1 MASEQE
7 LLSREKTAR
16 RATSTTAN
24 TDEYQKLLDTYSHF
38 ATLSEGDILKGRV
51 LKITENEVIVD
62 VGYKCEGLIPVGEFR
77 DRDGRLTVRAGDI
90 VDVMLETTEERDGYV
105 RLSRQKAERMRV
117 WDDIERA
124 YQQQSVV
131 TGRVVERI
139 KGGLSVDI
147 GVRAFLP
154 GSQVDIKPLHNL
166 DAFRGKDIPVKVIK
180 LNKKRGNIVVS
191 RKAVLEQES
200 ASRKEKTL
208 GALFEGAVVRGVVK
222 NITEY
227 GVFIDLGGIDGLL
240 HITDLSW
247 GRVSHPSE
255 ILQVNDEVDVV
266 VLKFDREKERVSLGL
281 KQLYEDPWTSADQK
295 YPVGYRVRGKV
306 VSVTDYGAFVELEP
320 GVEGLIHV
328 SEMSWSKRLKH
339 PSKVVS
345 AGDTIEADILEVN
358 PAERRISLSLRQTE
372 PNPWYTLTERY
383 QVGDKVSGRVRNLTD
398 FGAFVEVEEG
408 IDGLV
413 HVSDISWTRRIKHP
427 SEALKKGDKVEA
439 IILHIDPDNRRL
451 SLGIKQLQPDA
462 WEAFFSQAK
471 LGDLVRGRVVRMASF
486 GAFVQLAE
494 GIEGL
499 CHVSEINLGEQRDRK
514 GAAAPSEGL
523 EVGQEYDFKII
534 KLNPPD
540 KKIGLSLRAV
550 VTDAERQEIEEYL
563 QRQNAAGATT
573 TLQEMVSLKERT
585 SSEND

>member
-24 TDEYQKLLDTYSHF
+24 SDEYEKLLDTYSHF
-38 ATLSEGDILKGRV
+38 ATLSEGEVLKGRV
-51 LKITENEVIVD
+51 LKVTDDEVIVD
-62 VGYKCEGLIPVGEFR
+62 VGYKCEGLAPIAEFR
-77 DRDGRLTVRAGDI
+77 DRDGGLTVRPGDI
-90 VDVMLETTEERDGYV
+90 VDVLLETSEERDGYV

-124 YQQQSVV
+124 YEQQSVV

-166 DAFRGKDIPVKVIK
+166 DAFRGKEIQVKVIK

-191 RKAVLEQES
+191 RKVVLEQES

-240 HITDLSW
+240 HVTDLSW
-247 GRVSHPSE
+247 GRVGHPSE

-281 KQLYEDPWTSADQK
+281 KQLYEDPWTNADQK

-339 PSKVVS
+339 PSKVVNV
-345 AGDTIEADILEVN
+345 GDTIEADILEVS

-372 PNPWYTLTERY
+372 PNPWYTLAERY

-413 HVSDISWTRRIKHP
+413 HVSDISWTKRIKHP

-439 IILHIDPDNRRL
+439 IILHIDADNRRL

-471 LGDLVRGRVVRMASF
+471 LGDLVRGRVVRMATF

-514 GAAAPSEGL
+514 GAAPSEGL
-523 EVGQEYDFKII
+523 EVGQDYDFKII
-534 KLNPPD
+534 KLSPAD

-585 SSEND
+585 SSDND

>member
-7 LLSREKTAR
+7 LLSRTRAGR
-16 RATSTTAN
+16 RATSN
-24 TDEYQKLLDTYSHF
+24 GGEDFGNLLDSYSHF
-38 ATLSEGDILKGRV
+38 ASFNEGDVIKGRV
-51 LKITENEVIVD
+51 LKVTDNEVIVD
-62 VGYKCEGLIPVGEFR
+62 IGYKCEGLIPVTEFR
-77 DRDGRLTVRAGDI
+77 DRDGKVTVRPGDI
-90 VDVMLETTEERDGYV
+90 ADVMLETTEERDGYV
-105 RLSRQKAERMRV
+105 RLSRQKAERVRV
-117 WDDIERA
+117 WDDIEKA
-124 YQQQSVV
+124 YQDGSVV

-154 GSQVDIKPLHNL
+154 GSQVDVKPVHNL
-166 DAFRGKDIPVKVIK
+166 DVYKGKDLDVKIIK

-191 RKAVLEQES
+191 RKVLLEEENNT
-200 ASRKEKTL
+200 RKERTL

-222 NITEY
+222 NITDY

-247 GRVSHPSE
+247 GRVTHPSE

-266 VLKFDREKERVSLGL
+266 VLKFDKEKERVSLGL
-281 KQLYEDPWTSADQK
+281 KQLYEDPWTNADQK

-306 VSVTDYGAFVELEP
+306 VSITDYGAFVELEP

-339 PSKVVS
+339 PSKIVNT
-345 AGDTIEADILEVN
+345 GDTIEADILEVN

-372 PNPWYTLTERY
+372 PNPWYQLAEKY

-413 HVSDISWTRRIKHP
+413 HVSDISAIKRIKHP
-427 SEALKKGDKVEA
+427 SEVLRKGDKVEA
-439 IILHIDPDNRRL
+439 VILHIDAENRRL
-451 SLGIKQLQPDA
+451 SLGIKQLQPDV
-462 WEAFFSQAK
+462 WETFFNQFHV
-471 LGDLVRGRVVRMASF
+471 GDLVHGRVVRLASF

-499 CHVSEINLGEQRDRK
+499 CHVSEMGIGDPRDRREP
-514 GAAAPSEGL
+514 GEIVEA
-523 EVGQEYDFKII
+523 GQEYDFKII
-534 KLNPPD
+534 KLNPAE
-540 KKIGLSLRAV
+540 KKIGLSQRAIA
-550 VTDAERQEIEEYL
+550 TDAERQEIEEYM
-563 QRQNAAGATT
+563 QRQKAAGATT
-573 TLQEMVSLKERT
+573 TLEEMMSLKERSGPDT
-585 SSEND
+585 GA

>member
-16 RATSTTAN
+16 RATSTTVN
-24 TDEYQKLLDTYSHF
+24 SDEYEKLLDTYSHF
-38 ATLSEGDILKGRV
+38 ATLSEGEVLKGRV
-51 LKITENEVIVD
+51 LKITDNEVIVD
-62 VGYKCEGLIPVGEFR
+62 VGYKCEGLAPVAEFR

-124 YQQQSVV
+124 YEQQSVV

-166 DAFRGKDIPVKVIK
+166 DAFRGKDIQVKVIK

-191 RKAVLEQES
+191 RKVVLEQES
-200 ASRKEKTL
+200 TSRKEKTL

-240 HITDLSW
+240 HVTDLSW
-247 GRVSHPSE
+247 GRVTHPSE

-281 KQLYEDPWTSADQK
+281 KQLYEDPWTNAEQK
-295 YPVGYRVRGKV
+295 YPVSYRVRGKV
-306 VSVTDYGAFVELEP
+306 ASVTDYGAFVELEP

-339 PSKVVS
+339 PSKVVNV
-345 AGDTIEADILEVN
+345 GDTIEADILEVS

-372 PNPWYTLTERY
+372 PNPWYTLSERY
-383 QVGDKVSGRVRNLTD
+383 QVGDKVGGRVRNLTD

-413 HVSDISWTRRIKHP
+413 HVSDISWTKRIKHP

-439 IILHIDPDNRRL
+439 IILHIDADNRRL

-514 GAAAPSEGL
+514 GAAPSEGL

-534 KLNPPD
+534 KLTPPD

-585 SSEND
+585 GSEND